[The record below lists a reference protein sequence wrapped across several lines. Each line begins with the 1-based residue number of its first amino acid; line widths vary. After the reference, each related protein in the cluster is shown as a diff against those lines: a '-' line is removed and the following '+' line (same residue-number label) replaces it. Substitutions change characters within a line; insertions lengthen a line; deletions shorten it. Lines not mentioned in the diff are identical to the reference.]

1 MVIIKFKGVVIF
13 MTKIQVLE
21 KLKFDVELRGLSKN
35 TQDEYFTKAK
45 IFQDHFDK
53 PATDLGE
60 KDIREFLH
68 YLTTEK
74 KLTSGSVNSYN
85 SGLRFLYGVTL
96 NVNLN
101 CKQIPRHRKQRKFP
115 DILDQDELE
124 NLFNSCDNLRDK
136 CILMT
141 IYGSGLRLNEATCL
155 KVSDI
160 DSKKMQLFI
169 RNAKGSK
176 DRYALLSQSNLEI
189 LRDYWR
195 SYHPKEWL
203 FYSRNHTNTHIN
215 SRSVQNIFHKC
226 VYKAN
231 ITKKVTIHSLRHSFA
246 THLLESG
253 TSIYSIKQLLGH
265 SDISSTCFY
274 LHLLKIDGLNVESPL
289 DTLIKP
295 DKPNGES

>member
-1 MVIIKFKGVVIF
+1 
-13 MTKIQVLE
+13 MTKEEVLE
-21 KLKFDVELRGLSKN
+21 KLKFDIELRGLSKN
-35 TQDEYFTKAK
+35 TLDEYYAKAK
-45 IFQDHFDK
+45 IFQNYFDK
-53 PATDLGE
+53 PASELGV
-60 KDIREFLH
+60 KDIRQFLH

-96 NVNLN
+96 DINLN
-101 CKQIPRHRKQRKFP
+101 SRQIPRHRRQRKFP
-115 DILDQDELE
+115 DILDQDELQ

-176 DRYALLSQSNLEI
+176 DRYALLSQTNLEI

-203 FYSRNHTNTHIN
+203 FYSRNHTNNHIN
-215 SRSVQNIFHKC
+215 SRSVQDIFHKY
-226 VYKAN
+226 VDKAN

-253 TSIYSIKQLLGH
+253 TSIYNIKQLLGH

-289 DTLIKP
+289 DTLIKLNKL
-295 DKPNGES
+295 DGES